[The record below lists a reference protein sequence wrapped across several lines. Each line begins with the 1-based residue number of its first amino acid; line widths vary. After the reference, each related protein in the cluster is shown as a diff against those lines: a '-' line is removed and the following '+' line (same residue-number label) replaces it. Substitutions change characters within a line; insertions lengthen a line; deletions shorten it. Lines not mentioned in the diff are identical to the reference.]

1 MGVGH
6 KVMVVDDHD
15 LVRSMLCAKF
25 RDQGFEVCDAVD
37 GLDAVER
44 APEQAPDVIVLDL
57 AMPMMNGLEA
67 AHVLKQLMPQVRM
80 VMFTNNAGPAV
91 EREAHSSGISSVYSK
106 SDSADLL
113 VAWVRAQLG

>member
-1 MGVGH
+1 MAMGQ

-15 LVRSMLCAKF
+15 LIRSMLCAKF
-25 RDQGFEVCDAVD
+25 RDQGFEVCDAVN

-44 APEQAPDVIVLDL
+44 APEQAPDLIVLDL
-57 AMPMMNGLEA
+57 AMPLMNGLEA
-67 AHVLKQLMPQVRM
+67 AHVLKRLMPQVPL

-91 EREAHSSGISSVYSK
+91 EREARSVGISSVFSK

-113 VAWVRAQLG
+113 VAGVRAQLG